1 MSDILGSIDSVLA
14 DMSVSP
20 DAMRWS
26 PDGPVDPGYYD
37 RTDVRGWEVDHLLD
51 VRYGRQMGLRS

>member
-1 MSDILGSIDSVLA
+1 MSDILDSIDSVLA

-26 PDGPVDPGYYD
+26 PDGPVDPGYYT
-37 RTDVRGWEVDHLLD
+37 REDVSDWAALHRLD
-51 VRYGRQMGLRS
+51 VLYGRQKGLRS